1 MIEAVFVFGALNILF
16 EFVLLSM
23 LAPRWRLRLLGSE
36 PAKASCHIGM
46 LLINIAVHWG
56 TLVGTMASIVAFVAS
71 IATIYVASRLF
82 GSIRDSRYYTV
93 GYIRYSKEELL

>member
-23 LAPRWRLRLLGSE
+23 LAPRWRLRLLGSGY
-36 PAKASCHIGM
+36 AKNSCHLAM
-46 LLINIAVHWG
+46 LCINLMVHWG
-56 TLVGTMASIVAFVAS
+56 TLVGSMASIVAFVAS
-71 IATIYVASRLF
+71 IATLEVASRLF

-93 GYIRYSKEELL
+93 GYIRYSKEEHL